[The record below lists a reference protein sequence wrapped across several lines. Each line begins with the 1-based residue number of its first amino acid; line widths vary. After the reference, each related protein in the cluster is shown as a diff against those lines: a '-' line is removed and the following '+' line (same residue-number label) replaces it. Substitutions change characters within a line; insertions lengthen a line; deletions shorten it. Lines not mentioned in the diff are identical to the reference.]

1 MTVNNTT
8 LGCCPK
14 CEQPIPDEDLLLK
27 YRSPADET
35 ALFAKCPGCLTV
47 VTPS

>member
-1 MTVNNTT
+1 MTVNNST

-14 CEQPIPDEDLLLK
+14 CEQSILDQDMMLK
-27 YRSPADET
+27 YRSPDGET

-47 VTPS
+47 ITPS